1 MPKSKKFSKENL
13 PLEIQAQLHK
23 KTWVKEAHDKAVQV
37 HHDNIDRVRK
47 LEAQIESKLRT
58 LSAIGDSID
67 LLKTTA
73 DRWQY
78 DEFSKSQKQILA
90 RVNHLPVEDIEVC
103 DPAECQMYRYT
114 DGASIL
120 VDNKPNS
127 FDWLREHGYDD
138 IIKNTFTCSFGR
150 GVDVQAAAFKAVAE
164 KEGYAPEQK
173 TDIHSQTLRAFV
185 RERVENGDEFPM
197 ELFGAYVGQRAI
209 IKRGK

>member
-23 KTWVKEAHDKAVQV
+23 KTWVKEEHDKAVQV

-58 LSAIGDSID
+58 LSSIGDSID

-78 DEFSKSQKQILA
+78 GDFSDEQKEIIA

-120 VDNKPNS
+120 VDKQIEICKTIS
-127 FDWLREHGYDD
+127 DLQAD
-138 IIKNTFTCSFGR
+138 IDSNTFDMSVERMWKDSNEEMLGKKYDRLVKKGEITPPAT
-150 GVDVQAAAFKAVAE
+150 QE
-164 KEGYAPEQK
+164 IQEEG
-173 TDIHSQTLRAFV
+173 
-185 RERVENGDEFPM
+185 
-197 ELFGAYVGQRAI
+197 
-209 IKRGK
+209 

>member
-13 PLEIQAQLHK
+13 PLEVQAQLHK
-23 KTWVKEAHDKAVQV
+23 KIWVKTEHDRAVQI

-47 LEAQIESKLRT
+47 LESKIEDKLRKLT
-58 LSAIGDSID
+58 AIGDSID

-78 DEFSKSQKQILA
+78 GDFSDEQKEIIA

-120 VDNKPNS
+120 VDKQIEICKTIS
-127 FDWLREHGYDD
+127 DLQAD
-138 IIKNTFTCSFGR
+138 IDSNTFDMSVERMWKDSNEEMLGKKYDRLVKKGEITPPAT
-150 GVDVQAAAFKAVAE
+150 QE
-164 KEGYAPEQK
+164 IQEEG
-173 TDIHSQTLRAFV
+173 
-185 RERVENGDEFPM
+185 
-197 ELFGAYVGQRAI
+197 
-209 IKRGK
+209 